1 MRRAAATSDARDQKP
16 PLVNDQPSS
25 SPEATPAS
33 PRDGA
38 AAGGASRPHEDAGV
52 TRGLTPSLRLLL
64 SLAAAAIVLIFMR
77 FAASVINPL
86 LLALVITM
94 AVSPLLDWL
103 VRRGLPLWLS
113 WLITVVVTLVAVA
126 VVVAAALIGVAHLI
140 AEIPRYQAELAARWQ
155 HATSALGNLGI
166 HASGLT
172 QGSSSSLGPPRV
184 MSFTVSLLNNVKRA
198 VSLGLLTLLLVLFM
212 LGEATTIS
220 LRFASTP
227 PRVSASLA
235 RLEDFTRDMRRFVQ
249 AQTITGLIEGAAVT
263 VFLWVL
269 GVHYAPLWGLLAF
282 FMAFIPT
289 LGALLAMAPPAFLA
303 LLEQGWVQA
312 LVVAI
317 GILLIYVVIGN
328 AVGRRLVA
336 HRTNL
341 SPLAV
346 VISVVVWGWVLGLLG
361 GLLAVPMTLLVRRL
375 FIEVYDESG
384 WATAL
389 LGRPHR
395 GTPRS

>member
-1 MRRAAATSDARDQKP
+1 MD
-16 PLVNDQPSS
+16 
-25 SPEATPAS
+25 
-33 PRDGA
+33 DGLDR
-38 AAGGASRPHEDAGV
+38 GGASPGSSGAGDPGALPGDDQ
-52 TRGLTPSLRLLL
+52 RDGGSLGLTPSLRFLL
-64 SLAAAAIVLIFMR
+64 SLAAAAIVLVFMR
-77 FAASVINPL
+77 SAASVINPL

-94 AVSPLLDWL
+94 AVSPLLHAL
-103 VRRGLPLWLS
+103 VRKGLPLWLA
-113 WLITVVVTLVAVA
+113 WLTTVVATLVVVA
-126 VVVAAALIGVAHLI
+126 VVVTAALIGVAHLA
-140 AEIPRYQAELAARWQ
+140 AEIPQYRAQLAARWQ
-155 HATSALGNLGI
+155 HATTALSHLGI
-166 HASGLT
+166 QATGLT
-172 QGSSSSLGPPRV
+172 KGSSSPLDPQHV
-184 MSFTVSLLNNVKRA
+184 VSFTVSILHEVKRA

-220 LRFASTP
+220 RRFVSTP
-227 PRVSASLA
+227 PQVSRSLA

-249 AQTITGLIEGAAVT
+249 ATTITGLIEGVAVT
-263 VFLWVL
+263 VLLWVI

-303 LLEQGWVQA
+303 LLEQGWWQA
-312 LVVAI
+312 FAVVV

-336 HRTNL
+336 HHTNL

-346 VISVVVWGWVLGLLG
+346 VLSVVVWGWVLGLLG

-375 FIEVYDESG
+375 FIEAYDESG

-389 LGRPHR
+389 LGRPR
-395 GTPRS
+395 REG